1 MSGIEVA
8 GIVLAVLGVLIK
20 GVGGYNEV
28 ATGRDVNL
36 LVESLKANKIMFSNS
51 VECLLR
57 SIVSTDELTR
67 LLNDQTGEVWRDRDL
82 DQRVVAHLGDST
94 ENITQKIHDIYRTLA
109 RLQRKLPVSVH
120 DLGSNRNTYS

>member
-28 ATGRDVNL
+28 ATGRDVKL

-57 SIVSTDELTR
+57 STVSSDELTR
-67 LLNDQTGEVWRDRDL
+67 LLNDQTGDIWKDPDL
-82 DQRVVAHLGDST
+82 DQRVVAHLGDSAKY
-94 ENITQKIHDIYRTLA
+94 ITQKIHDIYRTLD
-109 RLQRKLPVSVH
+109 RLQKKLPVCCMTLV
-120 DLGSNRNTYS
+120 

>member
-20 GVGGYNEV
+20 GVGGYKEV

-51 VECLLR
+51 VECLP
-57 SIVSTDELTR
+57 D
-67 LLNDQTGEVWRDRDL
+67 
-82 DQRVVAHLGDST
+82 
-94 ENITQKIHDIYRTLA
+94 
-109 RLQRKLPVSVH
+109 P
-120 DLGSNRNTYS
+120 